1 MTGRVRTSILAGC
14 LSVASLIPGCAS
26 EATAPS
32 TAASPPEAAE
42 SAASDSPEPSIEAG
56 GTRPMESGTLE
67 AGVRYVSEG
76 LGLSVQPVEDDW
88 YALPLEAGEFELTR
102 ERIAVWFTRPLS
114 IRPDGTAQ
122 SSVEPPTDAV
132 AFVAA
137 VESHP
142 AVTVTNTEPFEVEG
156 FTGLLVDI
164 ESDGMSAGSAMLT
177 TQDGDAFGF
186 PDGEGRLLLLT
197 DDSGLVMISVEGGES
212 RDAAWSIAGPILETL
227 ESAP

>member
-26 EATAPS
+26 QATAPS
-32 TAASPPEAAE
+32 ATASPSEAPE

-56 GTRPMESGTLE
+56 GARPIKSGTLE

-76 LGLSVQPVEDDW
+76 LGLSVQPVDDW

-156 FTGLLVDI
+156 FTGLRVDI
-164 ESDGMSAGSAMLT
+164 ESDGMSAGTAMVT

-197 DDSGLVMISVEGGES
+197 DDSGLVMISIEGGES
-212 RDAAWSIAGPILETL
+212 RDAAWSIAGPILEIL